1 MRVSFVWFLFTWT
14 AHGTSGM
21 FRDIIPARLN
31 YNWLGRRCMKII
43 EEIERLRS
51 QVADLR
57 RSASNPKPEE

>member
-1 MRVSFVWFLFTWT
+1 
-14 AHGTSGM
+14 M